1 MNYDGEKTRTEAPAS
16 VEYNFNLMEIDLGCK
31 SIIVMARIANN
42 FRVFPL
48 VQSDQMGETNGGR
61 HGTRTHDPR
70 VANAVLSQLS

>member
-16 VEYNFNLMEIDLGCK
+16 VEYNFTLTDFDLGCK
-31 SIIVMARIANN
+31 SIIMMARISIN

-48 VQSDQMGETNGGR
+48 GQNKQMGETNGGR

>member
-1 MNYDGEKTRTEAPAS
+1 MIYDGEKTRTEAPAS
-16 VEYNFNLMEIDLGCK
+16 VKYNFNLMEFDLGCK
-31 SIIVMARIANN
+31 SIILMARIPIN

-48 VQSDQMGETNGGR
+48 GRNNQTGETNGGR

>member
-1 MNYDGEKTRTEAPAS
+1 MNYDGKKTRTEAPAS
-16 VEYNFNLMEIDLGCK
+16 VEYNFTLMEFDLGCK
-31 SIIVMARIANN
+31 SIIVMARISNN

-48 VQSDQMGETNGGR
+48 GQNNQRGEADGGR